1 MAENMDA
8 AARDKLWRTILTQ
21 PGYAGATRFLGWE
34 LIDLDVETG
43 ICDVYFQGRAEM
55 MNPGGN
61 MQGGF
66 ITAMLDDAMSVAAC
80 IVQPV
85 YGMAPT
91 MQMTTNFLRPTPM
104 EKLRARGVVVRA
116 GRSAVHTRGEL
127 FDMEDKLLAT
137 AVAACMP
144 RPMPLPKR
152 L

>member
-1 MAENMDA
+1 MNAQE
-8 AARDKLWRTILTQ
+8 RDTFWRKVLSL
-21 PGYAGATRFLGWE
+21 PSYAGATGFLGWE
-34 LIDLDVETG
+34 LIDLDTERGV
-43 ICDVYFQGRAEM
+43 CDVYFHGREEM

-80 IVQPV
+80 IIQPV

-91 MQMTTNFLRPTPM
+91 LQMTTNFLRPVPM
-104 EKLRARGVVVRA
+104 EKLRARGEVVRA
-116 GRSAVHTRGEL
+116 GRSAVHTHGEL
-127 FDMEDKLLAT
+127 FNLDGKLLAT

-144 RPMPLPKR
+144 KPVPLPEG

>member
-1 MAENMDA
+1 MTLAERDA
-8 AARDKLWRTILTQ
+8 LWRKILTL
-21 PGYAGATRFLGWE
+21 PGYAGATGFLGWE
-34 LIDLDVETG
+34 LIDLNAEAG
-43 ICDVYFQGRAEM
+43 ICDVYFQGREEM

-91 MQMTTNFLRPTPM
+91 LQMTTNFLRPVPM
-104 EKLRARGVVVRA
+104 EKLRARGEVVRA
-116 GRSAVHTRGEL
+116 GRAAVHTRGEL
-127 FDMEDKLLAT
+127 FNLDGKLLAT

-144 RPMPLPKR
+144 RPMPLPSF
-152 L
+152 